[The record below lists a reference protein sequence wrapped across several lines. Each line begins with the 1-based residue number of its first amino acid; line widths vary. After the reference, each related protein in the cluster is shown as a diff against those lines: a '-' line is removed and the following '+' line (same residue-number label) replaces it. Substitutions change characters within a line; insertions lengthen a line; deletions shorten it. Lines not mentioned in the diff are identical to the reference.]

1 MAESKGYTP
10 SSKYAKVFEG
20 GSLFLRKDGYLMFQ
34 KYETDENGKYRRM
47 SFTGKTEEQIAKK
60 YKEFLK
66 RVKEIRRMRQQESY
80 QLVTGTVHGLK
91 PPAGIDV
98 NISLSDWVLY
108 FIQTY
113 KSPPSVKRTT
123 FSSYMQAYQTQIL
136 PFFGQTPLNAVTDA
150 DIQTYLNYLQTGGRL
165 DKKGGLSPKSIYNIF
180 VVLNAALEKARGK
193 IIIENPAADLRLP
206 EIQPTE
212 RRVLTVE
219 EMEIF
224 IKEIFSERLRV
235 AMLLSLFTGARMGE
249 VLALEWGDLNAKKR
263 TIRIN
268 KDLERVQLFDDPSGK
283 KTELILQE
291 TPKSKTSNRETP
303 VYENIWQLLM
313 FHQQIQLHE
322 GQLNPLNLLFPSKRG
337 TYTDP
342 RTYQKRVQAVC
353 KRCEL
358 QGVNVHALR
367 HTFATRLME
376 QNVPIRI
383 IQNLMG
389 HASIVTTEKYSHVLD
404 DEKRKAINRMSGFLP
419 QTQDT
424 PQ

>member
-1 MAESKGYTP
+1 MT
-10 SSKYAKVFEG
+10 
-20 GSLFLRKDGYLMFQ
+20 
-34 KYETDENGKYRRM
+34 
-47 SFTGKTEEQIAKK
+47 FTGKTEEQVAKK

-66 RVKEIRRMRQQESY
+66 RAKEIRGQRQQEAY
-80 QLVTGTVHGLK
+80 RMLTNATHGLK
-91 PPAGIDV
+91 PPAGIEMD
-98 NISLSDWVLY
+98 ISLSDWVLY

-113 KSPPSVKRTT
+113 KTPPSVKRTT
-123 FSSYMQAYQTQIL
+123 YSSYMQTYQTQIL

-150 DIQTYLNYLQTGGRL
+150 DMQTYLNYLQTNGRL

-224 IKEIFSERLRV
+224 IKEIFSEWLRV

-291 TPKSKTSNRETP
+291 TPKSKTSNRETS
-303 VYENIWQLLM
+303 VYENI
-313 FHQQIQLHE
+313 
-322 GQLNPLNLLFPSKRG
+322 
-337 TYTDP
+337 
-342 RTYQKRVQAVC
+342 
-353 KRCEL
+353 
-358 QGVNVHALR
+358 
-367 HTFATRLME
+367 
-376 QNVPIRI
+376 
-383 IQNLMG
+383 
-389 HASIVTTEKYSHVLD
+389 
-404 DEKRKAINRMSGFLP
+404 
-419 QTQDT
+419 
-424 PQ
+424 

>member
-80 QLVTGTVHGLK
+80 QLVTGVVHGLK

>member
-47 SFTGKTEEQIAKK
+47 SFTGKTEEQVAKK

-66 RVKEIRRMRQQESY
+66 RVKEIRGMRQQESY
-80 QLVTGTVHGLK
+80 QLVTGVVHGLK

>member
-1 MAESKGYTP
+1 MAGNKDNYRP
-10 SSKYAKVFEG
+10 SAKYAKLFEG
-20 GSLFLRKDGYLMFQ
+20 GSLYLRKDGYLVFQ
-34 KYETDENGKYRRM
+34 KYETDENEEHRRL
-47 SFTGKTEEQIAKK
+47 SFAGKTEEQVAKK
-60 YKEFLK
+60 YREFLK
-66 RVKEIRRMRQQESY
+66 KVRDIRGIRQEAAYIQM
-80 QLVTGTVHGLK
+80 TGTPYGLRT
-91 PPAGIDV
+91 PVGIDP
-98 NISLSDWVLY
+98 NISLSDWVFY
-108 FIQTY
+108 YIQTY
-113 KSPPSVKRTT
+113 KMPPAVKRTT
-123 FSSYMQAYQTQIL
+123 YSSYMQTYQTQIQ

-150 DIQTYLNYLQTGGRL
+150 DMQTYLNFLQTNGRL
-165 DKKGGLSPKSIYNIF
+165 DRKGGLSPKSIYNIF

-193 IIIENPAADLRLP
+193 IIIENPAAGLRLP
-206 EIQPTE
+206 EVQPTE

-224 IKEIFSERLRV
+224 IKEIFSERLRG
-235 AMLLSLFTGARMGE
+235 AMLLSLFTGVRMGE
-249 VLALEWGDLNAKKR
+249 ILPLRWDDLNEKKR

-313 FHQQIQLHE
+313 FQRQVQLHD
-322 GQLNPLNLLFPSKRG
+322 GQPNPQNLIFPSKRG

-376 QNVPIRI
+376 QNVPIRT
-383 IQNLMG
+383 IQNLLG
-389 HASIVTTEKYSHVLD
+389 HSSIATTERYSHVLD
-404 DEKRKAINRMSGFLP
+404 DEKRKAIHRMSDFLP
-419 QTQDT
+419 SQN
-424 PQ
+424 PSV

>member
-47 SFTGKTEEQIAKK
+47 SFTGKTEEQVAKK

-66 RVKEIRRMRQQESY
+66 RVKEIRGMRQQESY
-80 QLVTGTVHGLK
+80 QLVTGVVHGLK

-150 DIQTYLNYLQTGGRL
+150 DMQTYLNYLQTGGRL

>member
-47 SFTGKTEEQIAKK
+47 SFTGKTEEQVAKK